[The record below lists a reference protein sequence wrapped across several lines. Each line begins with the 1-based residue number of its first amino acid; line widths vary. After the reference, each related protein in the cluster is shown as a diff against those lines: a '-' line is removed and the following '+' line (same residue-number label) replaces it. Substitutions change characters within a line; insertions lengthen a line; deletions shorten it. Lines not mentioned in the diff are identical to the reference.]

1 MAPDTDRSGAAPLL
15 REGVSGDWDFVERL
29 YVEALVEG
37 HRYGEAEAVQHVR
50 ARRERWQQPDAYAL
64 VAADAGR
71 PLGVVWVIR
80 DVFAAGCDYV
90 QLVATDGRQRRRGV
104 ATALLRAAVARS
116 TERGRRGLRAGVY
129 HANRP
134 SLRLFESLGFREEDP
149 KAELVM
155 VSLPLGPA
163 AASPA

>member
-1 MAPDTDRSGAAPLL
+1 MARDTDRSGAAPLL
-15 REGVSGDWDFVERL
+15 REGVPGDWEFVERV

-37 HRYGEAEAVQHVR
+37 HRYREAEAVAHVR
-50 ARRERWQQPDAYAL
+50 ARRERWQQPDGYAL

-80 DVFAAGCDYV
+80 DVVAAGCDYV
-90 QLVATDGRQRRRGV
+90 QLVATDGPQRGRGI
-104 ATALLRAAVARS
+104 AAALLRAAVDRS

-134 SLRLFESLGFREEDP
+134 SLRLFESLGFRGEDP

-155 VSLPLGPA
+155 MRLSLGPEE
-163 AASPA
+163 ASRA